1 MLGRDASA
9 VPTVAAN
16 PSAPEGSSGLRDF
29 IRSRGLRT
37 KKAEGEQ
44 VLPLCYI
51 CSKQVVRAYFSNV
64 IERVAVNSPASIR

>member
-1 MLGRDASA
+1 M
-9 VPTVAAN
+9 PTVATN
-16 PSAPEGSSGLRDF
+16 PSAPEGGSGLLDF

-44 VLPLCYI
+44 VLPLCYH